1 MLLNACLISGQE
13 ELNFSRGLTRR
24 DVCVNFLP
32 AAERDTGMTTNES
45 DMNLDTNSEE
55 YTGGSGKKTSMFG
68 KLKDKTK
75 NKVSQIKSKVG
86 KKKSGGTPSD
96 GSIESDSPA
105 DSHEN
110 DDERGPDEDEGE
122 EEETSTDVSLQS
134 LHFARSELLHL
145 CS

>member
-1 MLLNACLISGQE
+1 
-13 ELNFSRGLTRR
+13 
-24 DVCVNFLP
+24 
-32 AAERDTGMTTNES
+32 
-45 DMNLDTNSEE
+45 
-55 YTGGSGKKTSMFG
+55 MFG

-105 DSHEN
+105 ESHEN

-122 EEETSTDVSLQS
+122 EEETSTDVSWQS